1 MRFGRILM
9 GSALLGAGLLVA
21 PGVAEAAP
29 AAGSCVGG
37 AFRGQPSS
45 GARVSPRQT
54 IRLQLSV
61 EVTGG
66 PVAGC
71 SRDVLLSG
79 PVSFVAAGPSGA
91 YWPATSFGPMAEVDW
106 SGGFPAGTRLHG
118 TITLKVPATAASG
131 AVITATSG
139 SAVTYTVR

>member
-1 MRFGRILM
+1 MRSGRILM
-9 GSALLGAGLLVA
+9 GSALLGVGLLA
-21 PGVAEAAP
+21 TPGVAEAAP

-37 AFRGQPSS
+37 AFWGRPLS
-45 GARVSPRQT
+45 GAKVSPGQT
-54 IRLQLSV
+54 IRLRLGV

-91 YWPATSFGPMAEVDW
+91 YWPATSLGPMAEVAW
-106 SGGFPAGTRLHG
+106 NSSFPAGARLHG
-118 TITLKVPATAASG
+118 TITLKVQATAASG

-139 SAVTYTVR
+139 RAVTYTVR